1 MQKALNRIAGKKVKE
16 YKKNQNNDELISL
29 NEFAKVNYSF
39 EDSYI
44 EEPKKTRNSPSIINL

>member
-1 MQKALNRIAGKKVKE
+1 MSLQLQKALNRIVAKKL
-16 YKKNQNNDELISL
+16 KKQEKGQDHELMSL

-44 EEPKKTRNSPSIINL
+44 KEPR